1 MNKEQQLE
9 LFNKLVRVVRPAFY
23 DYKEAP
29 SLDVELKNT
38 GLDSL
43 DMIMMGI
50 YLSSIYGV
58 PESIAKDFA
67 PETIGQFFKLMDA
80 NKTQDPPATVEEAL
94 EMCK

>member
-23 DYKEAP
+23 DYKDAP

-43 DMIMMGI
+43 DMVMMGI
-50 YLSSIYGV
+50 YLSTIYGV

-94 EMCK
+94 EMVR

>member
-1 MNKEQQLE
+1 MNKEQKLE
-9 LFNKLVRVVRPAFY
+9 LFNKLVRVLRPAFY

-29 SLDVELKNT
+29 SLDIELKNT

-58 PESIAKDFA
+58 PESVAKDFA
-67 PETIGQFFKLMDA
+67 PETIGQFFKLMEA
-80 NKTQDPPATVEEAL
+80 NKTQDPPETVEEAL